1 MRLRRNKQFNNLNDG
16 RVYEEDTQSKS
27 DNEVEQ
33 PPCAN
38 TIDAWI
44 NCIHGV
50 GQTFKGSG
58 EFRNYL
64 KNFSV
69 ATRRSFMYV
78 KNDSEKVIV
87 ICSEKSCGWRIYAS
101 KHKRDNLFAIRK
113 CKLQHN
119 CGENNLR
126 SRGHPRAD
134 AYWIANVVKE
144 KLRGEPSYR
153 PCTMQMDLQR
163 DFRVELEYRKVWK
176 GNELAMHDIHG
187 TDEGCYD
194 RLRWYCDAV
203 KNTNPGSVVECEI
216 EPLTKK
222 FRRLFICFHACVVG
236 FVSGCRPLIFLDGT
250 HIKNKY
256 KGCILVAVSKDA
268 NDDLFT
274 IAYAILDA
282 ENDANWDWFCYH
294 LSRVLLYYQCI
305 LFDEFTFFSDRHP
318 NIIKAVNQVFVESH
332 HAYCLRH
339 LVDNFVKQVLRS
351 YPRHNKK
358 HWSSV
363 FKKAA
368 YAPSFQEYEQ
378 HINNILESMP
388 LARGF
393 IINSDPQS
401 WANALFVGNRWG
413 VINNNI
419 AECWN
424 SWVRPARHLPIVA
437 MVDHIRVQI
446 MKMMHRRRESTLFM
460 TKELSPRKEKSV
472 VSAYMES
479 RTLRVQRSCDWKFE
493 VFDGEKSFAVDLV
506 DMTCSCRV
514 WQINKIPCKHAISA
528 IETKSLSVYDFC
540 DKYFKIE
547 SYRTAYKGHINPI
560 PTFDI
565 SESCVAES
573 DTIQA
578 PSGQAITGSWFEHE
592 IALEKAHTFEWK
604 HCWIALGLRLL
615 WNHLLSHFNLSWGHS
630 WTMPSQLTN
639 QISRC
644 FTFRN
649 DKC

>member
-1 MRLRRNKQFNNLNDG
+1 MESGSGPCNLSFLGCCKFKKKLFVISIFSGCSLTDVFSSLSKKCAEISPESTMLQYVAPLHKMLVFLNDDDDVLNMIHLHMCVKLTTIELRAEKRNEQFNNLNDG

-33 PPCAN
+33 PHCAN

-50 GQTFKGSG
+50 GQTFKGAG

-163 DFRVELEYRKVWK
+163 DFGLELEYRKVWK
-176 GNELAMHDIHG
+176 GKELAMHDIPG

-203 KNTNPGSVVECEI
+203 KI
-216 EPLTKK
+216 
-222 FRRLFICFHACVVG
+222 
-236 FVSGCRPLIFLDGT
+236 LILAIDILNGT
-250 HIKNKY
+250 HIKNNY

-274 IAYAILDA
+274 ISYAIVDA

-305 LFDEFTFFSDRHP
+305 PFDEFKFFLERHP
-318 NIIKAVNQVFVESH
+318 SIIKAVNQVFVGSH

-358 HWSSV
+358 YWSSV
-363 FKKAA
+363 FKKVA

-388 LARGF
+388 LSRGF
-393 IINSDPQS
+393 IVNFDPQS

-419 AECWN
+419 VECWN
-424 SWVRPARHLPIVA
+424 NWVRPARHLPIVA

-460 TKELSPRKEKSV
+460 TKELSPRK
-472 VSAYMES
+472 
-479 RTLRVQRSCDWKFE
+479 
-493 VFDGEKSFAVDLV
+493 
-506 DMTCSCRV
+506 
-514 WQINKIPCKHAISA
+514 
-528 IETKSLSVYDFC
+528 
-540 DKYFKIE
+540 
-547 SYRTAYKGHINPI
+547 
-560 PTFDI
+560 
-565 SESCVAES
+565 
-573 DTIQA
+573 
-578 PSGQAITGSWFEHE
+578 
-592 IALEKAHTFEWK
+592 
-604 HCWIALGLRLL
+604 
-615 WNHLLSHFNLSWGHS
+615 
-630 WTMPSQLTN
+630 
-639 QISRC
+639 
-644 FTFRN
+644 
-649 DKC
+649 

>member
-1 MRLRRNKQFNNLNDG
+1 MESESGPCNLSFLGCCKFKKQLFVISIFSGCSLMDVFASLSKKCAKISPESIILQYVAPLHKMLVSLNDDDDVLNMIHLHMCVKLTTIELRAENKNEHFNNLNDG
-16 RVYEEDTQSKS
+16 RVDEEDTQSKS

-44 NCIHGV
+44 NCIRGV
-50 GQTFKGSG
+50 GQAFKGAG

-87 ICSEKSCGWRIYAS
+87 ICSEKSSDWRIYAS

-126 SRGHPRAD
+126 SRGHPRTD
-134 AYWIANVVKE
+134 AHWIANVMKG
-144 KLRGEPSYR
+144 KLRGKSSYR
-153 PCTMQMDLQR
+153 SCTMQMDLQR
-163 DFRVELEYRKVWK
+163 DFGIELEYRKVWK
-176 GNELAMHDIHG
+176 
-187 TDEGCYD
+187 
-194 RLRWYCDAV
+194 
-203 KNTNPGSVVECEI
+203 ECEI
-216 EPLTKK
+216 ETLTKK

-236 FVSGCRPLIFLDGT
+236 FVSGCQPLIFLDGT

-274 IAYAILDA
+274 IAYAIVDA

-305 LFDEFTFFSDRHP
+305 PFEEFTFFSDRHP
-318 NIIKAVNQVFVESH
+318 SIIKAVNQVFVGSH
-332 HAYCLRH
+332 HSYCLRH
-339 LVDNFVKQVLRS
+339 LVDNFVKKVLRS

-388 LARGF
+388 LSRGF
-393 IINSDPQS
+393 IVNSDPQS

-424 SWVRPARHLPIVA
+424 GWVRPARHMHIVA

-446 MKMMHRRRESTLFM
+446 MKMMHRRRESTLLM
-460 TKELSPRKEKSV
+460 TMELSLRKDKSV

-479 RTLRVQRSCDWKFE
+479 RTLRVQRSFDWKFE
-493 VFDGEKSFAVDLV
+493 VVDGEKSFAVDLV

-514 WQINKIPCKHAISA
+514 WQINKIPCKHACSA
-528 IETKSLSVYDFC
+528 IEAKSMSVYDFC
-540 DKYFKIE
+540 DKKKRLLEGGSSMKFPLKMHTC
-547 SYRTAYKGHINPI
+547 S
-560 PTFDI
+560 
-565 SESCVAES
+565 
-573 DTIQA
+573 
-578 PSGQAITGSWFEHE
+578 SGS
-592 IALEKAHTFEWK
+592 IA
-604 HCWIALGLRLL
+604 GLRLV
-615 WNHLLSHFNLSWGHS
+615 
-630 WTMPSQLTN
+630 
-639 QISRC
+639 
-644 FTFRN
+644 
-649 DKC
+649 

>member
-1 MRLRRNKQFNNLNDG
+1 MESGSGPCNLSFLGCCKFKKQLFVISIFSGCSLADVFSSLSKKCAEISPESTMLQYVAPLHKMFVSLNDDDDVLNMIHLHM
-16 RVYEEDTQSKS
+16 VYEEDTQSKS

-50 GQTFKGSG
+50 GQTFKGAG

-69 ATRRSFMYV
+69 ATICSFMYV

-101 KHKRDNLFAIRK
+101 KHKRDNLFAIKK

-144 KLRGEPSYR
+144 KLRGEPSYH

-163 DFRVELEYRKVWK
+163 DFGVELEYRKVWK
-176 GNELAMHDIHG
+176 GKELAMHDIHG

-194 RLRWYCDAV
+194 RLRW
-203 KNTNPGSVVECEI
+203 S
-216 EPLTKK
+216 
-222 FRRLFICFHACVVG
+222 
-236 FVSGCRPLIFLDGT
+236 LIFLDGT

-256 KGCILVAVSKDA
+256 KGCILVVVSKDA

-274 IAYAILDA
+274 IAYAIVYA

-305 LFDEFTFFSDRHP
+305 PFDEFTFFSDRHP
-318 NIIKAVNQVFVESH
+318 SIIKAVNQVFVGSH

-351 YPRHNKK
+351 YLRHNKK

-363 FKKAA
+363 FKKA
-368 YAPSFQEYEQ
+368 
-378 HINNILESMP
+378 
-388 LARGF
+388 
-393 IINSDPQS
+393 
-401 WANALFVGNRWG
+401 V
-413 VINNNI
+413 
-419 AECWN
+419 
-424 SWVRPARHLPIVA
+424 
-437 MVDHIRVQI
+437 
-446 MKMMHRRRESTLFM
+446 
-460 TKELSPRKEKSV
+460 ELSPRKEKSV

-493 VFDGEKSFAVDLV
+493 VVDGEKSFAVNLM
-506 DMTCSCRV
+506 DMPCSYRV

-547 SYRTAYKGHINPI
+547 SYRAAYKRHINPI

-565 SESCVAES
+565 SDSCVAES
-573 DTIQA
+573 DKIQA
-578 PSGQAITGSWFEHE
+578 PSVRSQPGRRRTKRIPSQVNTRVSTCGRCHARGHNRRSCKEPIEGKRLLEAGSSMKLPSKRHTRSSGS
-592 IALEKAHTFEWK
+592 IA
-604 HCWIALGLRLL
+604 GLRLV
-615 WNHLLSHFNLSWGHS
+615 
-630 WTMPSQLTN
+630 
-639 QISRC
+639 
-644 FTFRN
+644 
-649 DKC
+649 

>member
-1 MRLRRNKQFNNLNDG
+1 MLVSLNDDDDVLNMIHLHMCVKLTTIELRAEKRNEQFNNLNDG

-33 PPCAN
+33 PPCTN

-50 GQTFKGSG
+50 GQTFKGAG
-58 EFRNYL
+58 EFKNYL

-119 CGENNLR
+119 CCENNLR
-126 SRGHPRAD
+126 SIGHPRAD

-163 DFRVELEYRKVWK
+163 DFGVELEYCKVWK
-176 GNELAMHDIHG
+176 GKD
-187 TDEGCYD
+187 
-194 RLRWYCDAV
+194 
-203 KNTNPGSVVECEI
+203 
-216 EPLTKK
+216 
-222 FRRLFICFHACVVG
+222 
-236 FVSGCRPLIFLDGT
+236 GCRPLIFLDGT

-256 KGCILVAVSKDA
+256 KGCILVVVSKDA

-274 IAYAILDA
+274 IAYAIVDA

-305 LFDEFTFFSDRHP
+305 PFDEFTFFSDRHP
-318 NIIKAVNQVFVESH
+318 SIIKAVN
-332 HAYCLRH
+332 
-339 LVDNFVKQVLRS
+339 
-351 YPRHNKK
+351 
-358 HWSSV
+358 
-363 FKKAA
+363 
-368 YAPSFQEYEQ
+368 
-378 HINNILESMP
+378 
-388 LARGF
+388 
-393 IINSDPQS
+393 
-401 WANALFVGNRWG
+401 
-413 VINNNI
+413 
-419 AECWN
+419 
-424 SWVRPARHLPIVA
+424 
-437 MVDHIRVQI
+437 QI
-446 MKMMHRRRESTLFM
+446 MKMMHRRHESTLFM
-460 TKELSPRKEKSV
+460 TKELSSRKEKSV

-493 VFDGEKSFAVDLV
+493 VVDGEKSFAVDLV
-506 DMTCSCRV
+506 TCSCRV

-528 IETKSLSVYDFC
+528 IETKSLSMYDFC

-547 SYRTAYKGHINPI
+547 SYRAAYKGHINPI

-573 DTIQA
+573 DIIQA

-604 HCWIALGLRLL
+604 HC
-615 WNHLLSHFNLSWGHS
+615 
-630 WTMPSQLTN
+630 
-639 QISRC
+639 
-644 FTFRN
+644 
-649 DKC
+649 

>member
-1 MRLRRNKQFNNLNDG
+1 MLVSLNDDDDVLNMIHLHMCVKLTTIELRAEKRNEQFNNLNDG

-27 DNEVEQ
+27 DIEVEQ

-50 GQTFKGSG
+50 GQIFKGAG

-64 KNFSV
+64 KNFSI

-101 KHKRDNLFAIRK
+101 KHKRDNLFAIKK

-153 PCTMQMDLQR
+153 PYTMQMDLQR
-163 DFRVELEYRKVWK
+163 DFRVELEYRKVWNGK
-176 GNELAMHDIHG
+176 ELAMHDIHG

-194 RLRWYCDAV
+194 RLRWYCDDV

-236 FVSGCRPLIFLDGT
+236 FVSGCRPLIFLDDT

-274 IAYAILDA
+274 IAYAIVDA

-294 LSRVLLYYQCI
+294 LSRMLLYYQCI
-305 LFDEFTFFSDRHP
+305 PFDEFTFFSDRHP
-318 NIIKAVNQVFVESH
+318 SIIKAVNQVFVGSH

-351 YPRHNKK
+351 YPKHNKK

-378 HINNILESMP
+378 HN
-388 LARGF
+388 
-393 IINSDPQS
+393 
-401 WANALFVGNRWG
+401 
-413 VINNNI
+413 
-419 AECWN
+419 
-424 SWVRPARHLPIVA
+424 
-437 MVDHIRVQI
+437 IRVNATCQRI

-493 VFDGEKSFAVDLV
+493 VVDGEKSFAVDLV
-506 DMTCSCRV
+506 DMTYSCRV

-540 DKYFKIE
+540 DKGKRLLE
-547 SYRTAYKGHINPI
+547 AGSSMKL
-560 PTFDI
+560 
-565 SESCVAES
+565 
-573 DTIQA
+573 
-578 PSGQAITGSWFEHE
+578 PSKRHTRSSGS
-592 IALEKAHTFEWK
+592 IA
-604 HCWIALGLRLL
+604 GLRLV
-615 WNHLLSHFNLSWGHS
+615 
-630 WTMPSQLTN
+630 
-639 QISRC
+639 
-644 FTFRN
+644 
-649 DKC
+649 